1 MHFSVLDPAS
11 PQAAERLWL
20 WNACMWVCGFI
31 LALVAGLIVY
41 ILFRY
46 RHGNAR
52 QPSQTTGNKKLE
64 VTWTA
69 VPIGLVAFL
78 FVLSALA
85 AREVDRPI
93 RREPDVVVTGH
104 QWWWE
109 VRYPAANVI
118 TANEIYVPVGRD
130 MLIAIEAADVLHD
143 FWVPRLGRKVD
154 PGRRNF
160 VWIRAEQ
167 AGIYSGACAEFC
179 GAQHGVDAF
188 PRSRRCTSGLHCL
201 VICPS
206 PAGSHA
212 VSSEA
217 QLGKMRF
224 GELTCVNFR
233 RGIANRR

>member
-1 MHFSVLDPAS
+1 M
-11 PQAAERLWL
+11 
-20 WNACMWVCGFI
+20 
-31 LALVAGLIVY
+31 
-41 ILFRY
+41 
-46 RHGNAR
+46 
-52 QPSQTTGNKKLE
+52 
-64 VTWTA
+64 
-69 VPIGLVAFL
+69 
-78 FVLSALA
+78 
-85 AREVDRPI
+85 
-93 RREPDVVVTGH
+93 
-104 QWWWE
+104 
-109 VRYPAANVI
+109 I
-118 TANEIYVPVGRD
+118 TANEIHVPVGRD

>member
-85 AREVDRPI
+85 ARARWI
-93 RREPDVVVTGH
+93 
-104 QWWWE
+104 
-109 VRYPAANVI
+109 
-118 TANEIYVPVGRD
+118 VPSAVNRTSSS
-130 MLIAIEAADVLHD
+130 
-143 FWVPRLGRKVD
+143 
-154 PGRRNF
+154 PGIN
-160 VWIRAEQ
+160 
-167 AGIYSGACAEFC
+167 GG
-179 GAQHGVDAF
+179 
-188 PRSRRCTSGLHCL
+188 
-201 VICPS
+201 
-206 PAGSHA
+206 
-212 VSSEA
+212 
-217 QLGKMRF
+217 GKSDIPPPM
-224 GELTCVNFR
+224 
-233 RGIANRR
+233 